1 MARYDT
7 YVKNDDRFKEE
18 ADSGFIGF
26 NNRLRADQLQAG
38 MLANSENGRLSLNGE
53 WQTRKGISNELA
65 PLSVG
70 DTALTL
76 PFDMLSDAG
85 GGAETVAG
93 TIALSSGSGS
103 NLVIT
108 PASQI
113 DKFGSD
119 GNKGTLNISGTSD
132 SDVDKNHIYT
142 RSGSTLVVTG
152 SFTYTGSCTLKIQ
165 ILNDDVINNVYGSCL
180 FSDPRTSQKEYI
192 ILAANT
198 KAVAIDV
205 SNVAVKYDIPYPASG
220 ETVGSP
226 VSMIQTFNKV
236 FIFRDGETAFEI
248 DLAENDITNLGSTK
262 FSLVE
267 SGSFAAPVQLAP
279 SSISITNGVAT
290 ATFSSSSAMGAVKVG
305 DEVTIEAVGSPSTFT
320 VGTRVVVH
328 ERNDAGPTFKFFI
341 QLPDTGGNVSGVV
354 LSQRVSGGL
363 GFTHMPAPKYGVY
376 HQRRLCVPY
385 KYETTASNNV
395 FTERKNLDEILL
407 SDLLDTNSYDQLYAQ
422 FRFNAGGADFNVGML
437 SFSDDKLIV
446 FNRNSIHLVTN
457 SIPLE
462 SSKVELL
469 TNEVG
474 CTARNSIVQ
483 VGNNVLFLSDN
494 GVYGLNFQDLYNL
507 RGNEVPLSQPIQA
520 LINDI
525 DTNNSDKAVGLYFDN
540 RYFLAIPVGSNQA
553 FNNRLIIYNF
563 LNKSWESIDTV
574 GDENFAYTN
583 LIVAGKGTSRGVYVV
598 NTDGG
603 LHKLDQ
609 IESGSDF
616 VITSIGG
623 SVKDQPIRAIATTRM
638 FNLKSIDRKKWNNFE
653 LHVQSSADNESNLS
667 IEAIAE
673 NPDSINGQGV
683 DTTIDLRDAN
693 FYIGQNIPQDED
705 VSIRG
710 RIGNIRAY
718 GLQFKLTSTLGRPR
732 LRAIKVAGSETY
744 RSTSSVQ

>member
-7 YVKNDDRFKEE
+7 YIGRDDRFKEE

-26 NNRLRADQLQAG
+26 NNRLRADQLEPG
-38 MLANSENGRLSLNGE
+38 MLANSQNGRLSINGE

-119 GNKGTLNISGTSD
+119 GDKGTLNISGTSD
-132 SDVDKNHIYT
+132 SDVDKNHTYT

-205 SNVAVKYDIPYPASG
+205 ANTANQYDIPYPATG
-220 ETVGSP
+220 ETVSTD
-226 VSMIQTFNKV
+226 VDMIQTFNKV
-236 FIFRDGETAFEI
+236 FIFREGKTAFEI

-267 SGSFAAPVQLAP
+267 SGSFAAPLQLSP
-279 SSISITNGVAT
+279 SAITITDGEAT
-290 ATFSSSSAMGAVKVG
+290 ATFSSSSAMGAVRVG
-305 DEVTIEAVGSPSTFT
+305 DEITIEATGSPSTFT
-320 VGTRVVVH
+320 IGTKVVVH

-341 QLPDTGGNVSGVV
+341 QLPNTSGNVTGVV
-354 LSQRVSGGL
+354 LSQEVSAGL

-385 KYETTASNNV
+385 KYETTASDNV

-407 SDLLDTNSYDQLYAQ
+407 SDLLNTDSYDQLYAQ

-437 SFSDDKLIV
+437 SFSDDKLVV
-446 FNRNSIHLVTN
+446 FNRNSIHLVTD

-474 CTARNSIVQ
+474 CIARKSAVQ
-483 VGNNVLFLSDN
+483 IGNQVLFLSDN

-507 RGNEVPLSQPIQA
+507 RGNEIPLSQSIQGI
-520 LINDI
+520 INQI
-525 DTNNSDKAVGLYFDN
+525 DSNNAEKAVGLYFDN
-540 RYFLAIPVGSNQA
+540 RYFLAVPIGSNQP

-563 LNKSWESIDTV
+563 LNKSWESVDNV

-583 LIVAGKGTSRGVYVV
+583 LIVAGKGASRGVYVV
-598 NTDGG
+598 NSDGG

-609 IESGSDF
+609 IDSGSDF

-623 SVKDQPIRAIATTRM
+623 SETEEPIRAIATTRM

-653 LHVQSSADNESNLS
+653 LHVQSSSDSSSNLS

-673 NPDSINGQGV
+673 NPDSVNGQGV
-683 DTTIDLRDAN
+683 DTTIDLKDAN
-693 FYIGQNIPQDED
+693 FYIGENIPPDED
-705 VSIRG
+705 ISIRG

-718 GLQFKLTSTLGRPR
+718 GLQLKLTSTLGRPR
-732 LRAIKVAGSETY
+732 LRALKVAGSETY